1 MFGHAAAA
9 AGMRRIGNCAKRH
22 HAAHPRHVR
31 HARILA
37 PFYVELGPVH
47 ALCSRSAPKEASCQE
62 TVLIVVAMAWLYV
75 VLMMALAEAFSSQ
88 GTVLGAIF
96 TFILYGLLPLS
107 IVLYVMGAP
116 GRARAR
122 RAAERT
128 VPSVDAPDG
137 GDQTPGDAVAAERK
151 VP

>member
-1 MFGHAAAA
+1 
-9 AGMRRIGNCAKRH
+9 
-22 HAAHPRHVR
+22 V
-31 HARILA
+31 
-37 PFYVELGPVH
+37 V
-47 ALCSRSAPKEASCQE
+47 
-62 TVLIVVAMAWLYV
+62 IVVAMAWLYV

-116 GRARAR
+116 GRGRAR
-122 RAAERT
+122 RAAERAEQ
-128 VPSVDAPDG
+128 SGDAPDG
-137 GDQTPGDAVAAERK
+137 GDHAPGDAVPPEGK

>member
-1 MFGHAAAA
+1 
-9 AGMRRIGNCAKRH
+9 
-22 HAAHPRHVR
+22 V
-31 HARILA
+31 
-37 PFYVELGPVH
+37 V
-47 ALCSRSAPKEASCQE
+47 
-62 TVLIVVAMAWLYV
+62 IVVAMAWLYV

-122 RAAERT
+122 RAAERS
-128 VPSVDAPDG
+128 VLSVDAPDG
-137 GDQTPGDAVAAERK
+137 GDQPAGETVAAERK